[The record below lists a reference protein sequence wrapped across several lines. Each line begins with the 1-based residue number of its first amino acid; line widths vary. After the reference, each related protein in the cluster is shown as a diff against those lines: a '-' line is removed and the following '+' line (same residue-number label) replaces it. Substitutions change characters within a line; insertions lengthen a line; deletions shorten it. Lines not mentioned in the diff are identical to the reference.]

1 MREHV
6 YVGSNVN
13 AKSEDMEKG
22 FDIIGRYLRGEASP
36 EERIRVMKM
45 VENDASFRDEF
56 LAMRKIY
63 DTILMNGD
71 IEISRHRDAGKRR
84 HRSGIFLRA
93 AAAMVAAASLAVG
106 VMYFIMDKGRNEEN
120 LVVHS
125 LEAPVGHRTKA
136 VLSDGTEV
144 CLNSGSRLEILLS
157 DSKERRV
164 RLEGEAYLDV
174 THDEDRPFI
183 LETSEMEVK
192 VLGTSFDVST
202 YGEIHSVVLV
212 EGSVEAG
219 CIGSSVRSRISPD
232 QMYVIDSDTGN
243 SHIEDVDA
251 GSLVTWKDGYLNLQ
265 NMTVGELFSRL
276 ERYYGVRII
285 FSDDSKDTFT
295 MSGKLILESRID
307 SVLDNLATLL
317 DIRYSGSED
326 GSIVVSMVSE

>member
-1 MREHV
+1 MREYA

-63 DTILMNGD
+63 DAILMNGD
-71 IEISRHRDAGKRR
+71 IEISRHRTAGKKRP
-84 HRSGIFLRA
+84 RSGIFFRTV
-93 AAAMVAAASLAVG
+93 AAMAVAASLAVG
-106 VMYFIMDKGRNEEN
+106 VTYFIMDKGGNEGN

-125 LEAPVGHRTKA
+125 LEAPVGHRTKT
-136 VLSDGTEV
+136 VLSDGTEI

-157 DSKERRV
+157 DGKERRV

-174 THDEDRPFI
+174 SHDEERPFI

-202 YGEIHSVVLV
+202 YGETHSVVLV

-243 SHIEDVDA
+243 SRIEDVDA
-251 GSLVTWKDGYLNLQ
+251 ESLVTWKDGYLNLQ

-285 FSDDSKDTFT
+285 CSDDCKDTFT

-307 SVLDNLATLL
+307 IVMDNLATLL